1 MNRELLDVIP
11 TLPPV
16 TEEDAKDKEPKE
28 LKHLLKERAAKAIRR
43 KRSRVPGS
51 RASA

>member
-16 TEEDAKDKEPKE
+16 TEEDAKDKEPK
-28 LKHLLKERAAKAIRR
+28 
-43 KRSRVPGS
+43 RSS
-51 RASA
+51 IS